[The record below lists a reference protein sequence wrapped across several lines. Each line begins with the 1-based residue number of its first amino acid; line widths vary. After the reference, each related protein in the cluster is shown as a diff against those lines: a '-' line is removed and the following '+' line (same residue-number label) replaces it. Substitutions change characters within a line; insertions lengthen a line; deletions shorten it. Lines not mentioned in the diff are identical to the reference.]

1 MDDSTYAA
9 DQWRQDELVITASIF
24 TSLSILIVTTRSFVR
39 AVLIRKFGADDATIV
54 VALLFCICYLAEI
67 IIGKQNG
74 IGHAMSELSLDNMLN
89 QIKASLVTLAIQL
102 TYYAAVSFIKFSIL
116 CMYLRFVATPTL
128 RRVCIGM
135 IVFHSLFFIV
145 CIAVT
150 LAQCQPLHKMWDI
163 MGTVDGKC
171 INTTAFFYFTSGF
184 NIVTDV
190 IILALPI
197 RTLIGINRPLKEKI
211 ALVCV
216 FGVGTF
222 ATIVAM
228 VRLHTIYTYTLAE
241 DPFQNGILVNL
252 WSVIEIN
259 VAVGCASAPALK
271 PLFTPQ
277 TLMSARRGSTPH
289 HHSGYEYHSR
299 GRSGI
304 KSKMSVDQSFA
315 ARDINMGPIVPSS
328 HTQIS
333 GGKLESDS
341 GSTHQ
346 ILTD

>member
-1 MDDSTYAA
+1 
-9 DQWRQDELVITASIF
+9 
-24 TSLSILIVTTRSFVR
+24 
-39 AVLIRKFGADDATIV
+39 
-54 VALLFCICYLAEI
+54 
-67 IIGKQNG
+67 
-74 IGHAMSELSLDNMLN
+74 MLTGTPE
-89 QIKASLVTLAIQL
+89 QVTLSIQL

-128 RRVCIGM
+128 RRICIGM

-150 LAQCQPLHKMWDI
+150 LAQCQPLHKMWDL
-163 MGTVDGKC
+163 MGTVEGKC
-171 INTTAFFYFTSGF
+171 INTTAFFYCKTPFSWLPTQPSCGELTADAVTSGF
-184 NIVTDV
+184 NIVTDI
-190 IILALPI
+190 IILTLPI
-197 RTLIGINRPLKEKI
+197 KTLIGINRPLKEKI

-241 DPFQNGILVNL
+241 DPFQNSILVNL
-252 WSVIEIN
+252 WSIIEIN

-277 TLMSARRGSTPH
+277 ALMSARNGSTPH

-304 KSKMSVDQSFA
+304 KSKMSVNQSFA
-315 ARDINMGPIVPSS
+315 TRDINMGPIVPSS

-333 GGKLESDS
+333 GGKLESES